1 MGIDMSVFYQDMI
14 SLASMVITALVGVG
28 IVYLRKFVNSKVANE
43 ELRGSLLLTLNTV
56 EDAVKASVSDLDV
69 EVRKALEDG
78 TITEDERKHLLMVA
92 ESEVH
97 NTIGSAA
104 KERLQAHVA
113 DVDKLIKNK
122 VKAAVDEM
130 VAKSVK

>member
-28 IVYLRKFVNSKVANE
+28 IVYLRKFVNSRVSSQ
-43 ELRGSLLLTLNTV
+43 ELKESLLLTLNTI
-56 EDAVKASVSDLDV
+56 EDAVKASVSDLSS

-78 TITEDERKHLLMVA
+78 TITEEERKHLLLLA
-92 ESEVH
+92 EAEV
-97 NTIGSAA
+97 NATIGSAA
-104 KERLQAHVA
+104 KDRLQAHVA
-113 DVDKLIKNK
+113 DVDRLIQNK

-130 VAKSVK
+130 VANTSK